1 MKIIIIGCGRM
12 GAGLTQVLTLRGH
25 TVTVV
30 DKDPAAFERLGPYF
44 KGKTVLG
51 IGFDRDV
58 LVTAGIARADGLAA
72 VTASDEANV
81 VAARLASQVFR
92 VPRVV
97 ARLYDPAKAEIYRRL
112 GLQTIAPVTWGVHR
126 VADLLSYSPL
136 GTFVSLGSG
145 DVDIVEV
152 EAPPALAGRV
162 VRDLNIPSEV
172 QVVAISRGGKTF
184 IPMQGTIF
192 QAGDLLHLAV
202 LDTSADRLKEMLG
215 LS

>member
-25 TVTVV
+25 TVTAV
-30 DKDPAAFERLGPYF
+30 DKDPAAFARLGPNF

-58 LVTAGIARADGLAA
+58 LVEAGIERADGLAM

-97 ARLYDPAKAEIYRRL
+97 ARLYDPGKAEIYRRL
-112 GLQTIAPVTWGVHR
+112 GLQTIAPVTWGIHR
-126 VADLLSYSPL
+126 IADLLSYSPL
-136 GTFVSLGSG
+136 GTFASLGSG

-152 EAPPALAGRV
+152 EVQPSLAGRT

-184 IPMQGTIF
+184 IPMQGTVF
-192 QAGDLLHLAV
+192 QDGDLLHLAV
-202 LDTSADRLKEMLG
+202 LDTSVDRLKEMLG